1 MKVHNQGNL
10 KLMRILQISKELLFL
25 SIQTKLWDRNQFV
38 SKTNAVLIRKS
49 LERLGSV
56 FVKLGQML
64 ALRPDFISP
73 IFCDEL
79 YKLLDQVPPF
89 ESKLAM
95 DILKR
100 ELEGDFPKLLELEPI
115 PTASASFAQ
124 VHRAKLDNG
133 DVVAVKIQRPGL
145 ELVVRRD
152 LGILKFLACLFD
164 FLFRP
169 TNKLINIV
177 KEFEIWTKDELDYS
191 LEATNIEKFN
201 EVANL
206 VGDGIRGP
214 RVYKN
219 LSTPKVLT
227 MEFIEGYSLT
237 QVISLL
243 REGKKKQVREL
254 GFDGKDIV
262 DKLIKNMLEM
272 AHIHGFFHAD
282 PHPAN
287 IIFTPEGE
295 LVLIDFGIVGI
306 LTKKERVLI
315 LRYFRTLLAGNS
327 KDSFDSLLEL
337 CGNKQPEN
345 IDQIKEKYRILV
357 EKFVATFHSKSY
369 LEQQIKSGPILAG
382 TLSLMQSNGMEVP
395 VSIVRYFK
403 TFETIEGLI
412 FALYPELQIQDML
425 KEFRRVSIINIV
437 DSLPTK
443 FDEKN
448 INSLVLKL
456 IDSIEKSL
464 ILS

>member
-1 MKVHNQGNL
+1 
-10 KLMRILQISKELLFL
+10 MRILQISKELLFL
-25 SIQTKLWDRNQFV
+25 SIQTKPWNKNQFV

-89 ESKLAM
+89 QSKLAM

-100 ELEGDFPKLLELEPI
+100 ELGSNFPKLQELEPI

-133 DVVAVKIQRPGL
+133 DVVAVKIQRPDI

-152 LGILKFLACLFD
+152 LGIMKFLARLFD
-164 FLFRP
+164 FWFRP

-177 KEFEIWTKDELDYS
+177 EEFEIWTKDELDYS

-201 EVANL
+201 EMADL

-214 RVYKN
+214 KVYKN
-219 LSTPKVLT
+219 LSTPRVLT
-227 MEFIEGYSLT
+227 MEFIEGCSLT
-237 QVISLL
+237 QIITLL
-243 REGKKKQVREL
+243 RADKKKQVKGL
-254 GFDGKDIV
+254 GFDGKEIV

-272 AHIHGFFHAD
+272 AHIHGYFHAD

-287 IIFTPEGE
+287 IIFTPGKE
-295 LVLIDFGIVGI
+295 LVMIDFGIVGN

-315 LRYFRTLLAGNS
+315 LRYFRTLLAGNA

-337 CGNKQPEN
+337 RGNKQPDN
-345 IDQIKEKYRILV
+345 MDQIKEKYRILV
-357 EKFVATFHSKSY
+357 NKFVETFHSKTY

-382 TLSLMQSNGMEVP
+382 TLSLMQSNGIEVP

-464 ILS
+464 LLNE